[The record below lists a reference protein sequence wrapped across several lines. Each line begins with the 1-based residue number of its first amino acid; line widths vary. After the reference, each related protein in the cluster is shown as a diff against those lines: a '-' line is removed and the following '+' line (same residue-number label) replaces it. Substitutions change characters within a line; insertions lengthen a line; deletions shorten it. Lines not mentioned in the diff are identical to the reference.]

1 MPELVL
7 ITSPECSPVASNA
20 SPVLF
25 ALSPSLTV
33 KVPPSTITP
42 SSSCAGVGSF
52 TPVTVIVRVAVS
64 VAVPSEIV
72 YVKTSVTVSPAS
84 NAFAAS

>member
-1 MPELVL
+1 MLELVL
-7 ITSPECSPVASNA
+7 ITSPECSPVVSNE

-42 SSSCAGVGSF
+42 SSSCAVVGSF
-52 TPVTVIVRVAVS
+52 TPKTVIVS
-64 VAVPSEIV
+64 VAVAVPLYAKS
-72 YVKTSVTVSPAS
+72 
-84 NAFAAS
+84 